1 MTPATPQFRTI
12 VHEDSTVHV
21 SSSGAGADTFVL
33 IHGIGVSRRYFRP
46 LADALSRHA
55 RVHSVDLPGHGR
67 SPKPRRGPSIPEHA
81 DALWATLDQ
90 LGVER
95 PILVGHSMGSQIAV
109 EMGRRDREVGGV
121 VVLAPTNVPGERSV
135 WRQGLRLGLDTLR
148 EPPRVNAIILSDYL
162 LRCGPRWY
170 AKSVPA
176 MLDNHIEEGIRD
188 VEAPVLIVRGEHDP
202 IVPRQWVEDL
212 AARRPGTEVAEV
224 PGEAH
229 VLMYRSA
236 ERVADLCLELAARP

>member
-1 MTPATPQFRTI
+1 MTPATPQSRTV

-21 SSSGAGADTFVL
+21 RSSGAGRHTFVL

-67 SPKPRRGPSIPEHA
+67 SPKPRRGPSIEDHA
-81 DALWATLDQ
+81 DAVWATLDR

-95 PILVGHSMGSQIAV
+95 PILVGHSMGSQVAV
-109 EMGRRDREVGGV
+109 EMGRRDRKVGGV
-121 VVLAPTNVPGERSV
+121 VVLAPTNVPGERKV
-135 WRQGLRLGLDTLR
+135 WRQALRLGLDTLR
-148 EPPRVNAIILSDYL
+148 ETPRVNAIIFSDYL
-162 LRCGPRWY
+162 LRCGPLWY
-170 AKSVPA
+170 ARSVPA
-176 MLDNHIEEGIRD
+176 MLENHIEEGIRD

-202 IVPRQWVEDL
+202 IVPRRWVEDL
-212 AARRPGTEVAEV
+212 ASRRPGTVVAEV

-229 VLMYRSA
+229 VMMFHSA
-236 ERVADLCLELAARP
+236 ERVADLCLELTARA